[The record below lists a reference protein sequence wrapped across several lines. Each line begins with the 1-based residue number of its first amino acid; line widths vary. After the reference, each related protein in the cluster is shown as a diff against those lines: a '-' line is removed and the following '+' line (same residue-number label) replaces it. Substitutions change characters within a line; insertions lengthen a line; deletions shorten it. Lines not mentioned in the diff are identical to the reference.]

1 MDNLYDFYISRRD
14 AYGERM
20 LFDNRTTYA
29 GAVGAAMARAAFLER
44 KGLGRGDVIGILAG
58 NSAEWCI
65 TYMAITMQGAI
76 ALPLD
81 TTLAP
86 ADYARMLHEVRA
98 KAVFVSDEFRGVV
111 RGVPVFGVETGRSTA
126 APRGFRPTGVG
137 PDHTASYLFTS
148 GTTGRAKVVAL
159 SHANL
164 FKTAIA
170 TSEYLGLNERDQLLC
185 ILPLYHAYAFI
196 ANFIGPFATGS
207 SLVFQ
212 PSLKGPDIM
221 RSLAENRITI
231 FPAAPQLWE
240 LFLDGILNRVKA
252 DSLLKYRFMLFML
265 AAAPA
270 LRAMGLSAVPRRV
283 FAPVRA
289 LFGGSMRFFISGGA
303 PLKRSYFNRYNRM
316 GLTVIEGYGL
326 TETTGPVSISHSED
340 NRAGSVGPPMPG
352 NEVRVK
358 NINADGIGE
367 LWIRGDAVMKG
378 YHRNPKANAEAFDA
392 DGFFNTGDLGRVDKK
407 GRIYVTGR
415 SKNVI
420 VMDSGKNVYPEE
432 IEEILK
438 TSEHIA
444 EAAVIG
450 RSIGGRETVFA
461 VIVPCIRSAGAFE
474 LMTSEI
480 ARLNAGLPPHK
491 RVMGFGVSFD
501 PLPRNS
507 TRKVLLDEVR
517 RRLDLGDYQTSDAGA
532 PVLRKTLEGATPRD
546 REIVDAVRRALG
558 EKTLYAGSTLA
569 DYRIDS
575 LGTIELVVR
584 LEKALG
590 IEIDL
595 ERLRSARTLEEIMA
609 QLSSCPPRRGP
620 SIDETILRGKIST
633 RAAVFRNP
641 LNELFLRAVRTVS
654 RICWDLRVDHGERLE
669 EDNAVITA
677 NHQSNLDVL
686 WILSSLPYRA
696 RMNVYLIGKKELSFL
711 KYVFVGAP
719 VIFVERG
726 GNVIPTLKAGA
737 DLLRQGKSLVI
748 FPEGTRSR
756 DGSMGEF
763 RTGAAYL
770 AKNLGKKIVPLALRG
785 SYEILPRGKIVPR
798 LFSGARARL
807 SVGEPLDPARHR
819 SVEELNEAMREAIVR
834 LMEG

>member
-14 AYGERM
+14 AYGERI

-29 GAVGAAMARAAFLER
+29 GAVEAAMARAAFLRR
-44 KGLGRGDVIGILAG
+44 KGLGKGDVIGILAG
-58 NSAEWCI
+58 NSADWCV
-65 TYMAITMQGAI
+65 TYMAITSLGAI

-86 ADYARMLHEVRA
+86 ADYARMLGEVRA
-98 KAVFVSDEFRGVV
+98 KAVFVSGDFRGLV
-111 RGVPVFGVETGRSTA
+111 RGVPVFGVEAGRSTGD
-126 APRGFRPTGVG
+126 PRGFRPARVS

-185 ILPLYHAYAFI
+185 ILPLYHAYAFV
-196 ANFIGPFATGS
+196 ANFIGPFAAGS

-252 DSLLKYRFMLFML
+252 DSLFKYRLLLFML
-265 AAAPA
+265 AVAPA

-326 TETTGPVSISHSED
+326 TETTGPVSISHPDD

-358 NINADGIGE
+358 NVNADGIGE

-392 DGFFNTGDLGRVDKK
+392 EGFFNTGDLGRVDEG
-407 GRIYVTGR
+407 GRIHVTGR
-415 SKNVI
+415 LKNVI
-420 VMDSGKNVYPEE
+420 VLDSGKNVYPEE
-432 IEEILK
+432 IEETLK

-444 EAAVIG
+444 EAAVFG
-450 RSIGGRETVFA
+450 RAAGGRETVFA
-461 VIVPCIRSAGAFE
+461 VVVPGVRSAGAFE
-474 LMTSEI
+474 LMASEI

-491 RVMGFGVSFD
+491 RVMGFAVSFD

-507 TRKVLLDEVR
+507 TRKVLLNEVR
-517 RRLDLGDYQTSDAGA
+517 RTLDLGDYQTSAAGA
-532 PVLRKTLEGATPRD
+532 PVLRKALAGITARD
-546 REIVDAVRRALG
+546 REIVEALREALG
-558 EKTLYAGSTLA
+558 VETLYAGSTLA
-569 DYRIDS
+569 DFRIDS
-575 LGTIELVVR
+575 LGMIELVVC
-584 LEKALG
+584 LEEKLG
-590 IEIDL
+590 IEIEP
-595 ERLRSARTLEEIMA
+595 ERLRAARTLEDILA
-609 QLSSCPPRRGP
+609 HLSSCPPRKGP
-620 SIDETILRGKIST
+620 PIDKTILHGEIST

-641 LNELFLRAVRTVS
+641 LNELFLLAVRAVS
-654 RICWDLRVDHGERLE
+654 RLCWGLRVDNGERLAA
-669 EDNAVITA
+669 DNAVIIA

-686 WILSSLPYRA
+686 WILSSLPYRS
-696 RMNVYLIGKKELSFL
+696 RRNVYLIGKKELSFL

-748 FPEGTRSR
+748 FPEGTRGR

-770 AKNLGKKIVPLALRG
+770 AKNLGKKIVPVAIRG
-785 SYEILPRGKIVPR
+785 SFEILPRGKIVPR

-807 SVGEPLDPARHR
+807 SAGRPIDPSRYR
-819 SVEELNEAMREAIVR
+819 SVEDLNEAMRDAIAR
-834 LMEG
+834 LLQG